1 MKILVMV
8 VKCLEMFCFDF
19 MFMYRFS
26 FGCMGCMFVMVMFC
40 CSNWKEIKMVMF
52 DVDVSSFL
60 DYDEEFLVEFID
72 EEFYN
77 FV

>member
-1 MKILVMV
+1 MEI
-8 VKCLEMFCFDF
+8 FDV
-19 MFMYRFS
+19 YSKR
-26 FGCMGCMFVMVMFC
+26 
-40 CSNWKEIKMVMF
+40 KIKMVMF

-60 DYDEEFLVEFID
+60 DYDEEFFVEFID